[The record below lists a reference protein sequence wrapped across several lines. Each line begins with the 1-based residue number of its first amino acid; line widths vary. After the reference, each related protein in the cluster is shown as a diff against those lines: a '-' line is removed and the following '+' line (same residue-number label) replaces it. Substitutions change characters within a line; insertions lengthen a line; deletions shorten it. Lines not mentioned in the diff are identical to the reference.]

1 MRLAVIGDIH
11 GYDAA
16 LDQALARIAG
26 LGCERI
32 VSVGDLIDGHPRN
45 ERVVTMVRA
54 IPGLVAV
61 RGNHDELPLDDV
73 SAGNRAWLL
82 ALPERERLA
91 SWDVCHYSPR
101 AREEKI
107 NSVHRA
113 WNAFD
118 DGDFTDAVVGH
129 AHIGTV
135 YRYRLGMGAAAEE
148 LAGWNRDLPLEDG
161 YRHIVVNPS
170 LAYNRGR
177 LTSPAFSVIDTSA
190 RTVRFVSLELPPIS
204 DLMRR

>member
-16 LDQALARIAG
+16 LDQAMARIAA
-26 LGCERI
+26 LACDRI
-32 VSVGDLIDGHPRN
+32 VSVGDLIDGHPGN
-45 ERVVTMVRA
+45 ERVVTLVRA
-54 IPGLVAV
+54 IPRVVAV

-73 SAGNRAWLL
+73 SAGNREWLL
-82 ALPERERLA
+82 ALPGREWVA
-91 SWDVCHYSPR
+91 GWDVCHYSPR
-101 AREEKI
+101 PREEKI
-107 NSVHRA
+107 NTVHRA

-118 DGDFTDAVVGH
+118 DGDFADAVVGH

-135 YRYRLGMGAAAEE
+135 YRHRSGMAAAEE
-148 LAGWNRDLPLEDG
+148 VTGWDCDLPLEDG

-190 RTVRFVSLELPPIS
+190 RTVRFISLELPPIS